1 MKKYLGAIL
10 ILSSVAMLFIA
21 LRYQMS
27 ELKTVRQQVES
38 QRLKVVA
45 YDSLKRTCDSIE
57 SELFIEHINVGRY
70 ESALYRLESE
80 DSITAAIFQIY
91 LNQSE

>member
-10 ILSSVAMLFIA
+10 SLSSVLMLFIA
-21 LRYQMS
+21 LRYQMGQ
-27 ELKTVRQQVES
+27 LKTLKQQVES
-38 QRLKVVA
+38 QQIKVVA

-57 SELFIEHINVGRY
+57 SELFIEHINIGRY
-70 ESALYRLESE
+70 ENAIYRLESE